1 MRLLASYCAALR
13 HAHKTL
19 FAPRTSRTTSYSAMA
34 TDVPTKDE
42 SAPHQVHHDYTCVSA
57 RTTTLFSFPFHDVLL

>member
-13 HAHKTL
+13 HAHKKL
-19 FAPRTSRTTSYSAMA
+19 FAGRASCTTSRFTHSAMA

-42 SAPHQVHHDYTCVSA
+42 YAPHQVHHDYSA
-57 RTTTLFSFPFHDVLL
+57 